1 MIVEILNILAPVFII
16 ILLGFILGKF
26 IKINKDQLK
35 LLTNL
40 LIFVLVPALVFTSTL
55 KNTISHTTLLIV
67 IFAMVIIL
75 LMGIISSFVTKI
87 LKLDEKTKSGFI
99 LTSMFMNSGSMGS
112 VICLILFGENG
123 FLLAIVFYIT
133 SQVLLYTVGVII
145 ASQHKKK
152 LSLGALKPVF
162 TLPLIYALIIG
173 LSFHYFN
180 IRFSEN
186 IMVPFT
192 LLSNAAVPILLITLG
207 MQLSRIK
214 IEWSAMQL
222 PAINSGLRIGAGF
235 SIAFVLTSIL
245 GITGIERNVIV
256 ICAAM
261 PAKITSFP
269 IASKFGSNSD
279 HVSMTIFLSTFISI
293 ITTPIVLLALGIF

>member
-16 ILLGFILGKF
+16 ILLGFILGKL

-35 LLTNL
+35 ILTNL

-55 KNTISHTTLLIV
+55 KNTIGHATLLII
-67 IFAMVIIL
+67 IFALIIISI
-75 LMGIISSFVTKI
+75 MGILSSIFTRF
-87 LKLDEKTKSGFI
+87 LKLDDKTKSGFM
-99 LTSMFMNSGSMGS
+99 LTAMFMNSGSMGS
-112 VICLILFGENG
+112 VICLILFGEDG
-123 FLLAIVFYIT
+123 FLLAIMFYIT
-133 SQVLLYTVGVII
+133 SQVLLYTIGVII

-152 LSLGALKPVF
+152 LSLSALKPVF

-173 LSFHYFN
+173 LAFHYFN
-180 IRFSEN
+180 IRFSAN
-186 IMVPFT
+186 TLMPIT

-214 IEWSAMQL
+214 LEWNAMQL

-235 SIAFVLTSIL
+235 AIAFVFTSII
-245 GITGIERNVIV
+245 GISGIERNVIV

-261 PAKITSFP
+261 PAKITTFP

-279 HVSMTIFLSTFISI
+279 HVSMTIFLSTVISVV
-293 ITTPIVLLALGIF
+293 TTPLVLLSLGIF

>member
-55 KNTISHTTLLIV
+55 KNTIGHTTLLII
-67 IFAMVIIL
+67 IFAMVIISI
-75 LMGIISSFVTKI
+75 MGIISSIVTRF
-87 LKLDEKTKSGFI
+87 LKLDEKTKSGFM
-99 LTSMFMNSGSMGS
+99 LTAMFMNSGSMGS
-112 VICLILFGENG
+112 VICLILFGEDG
-123 FLLAIVFYIT
+123 FLLAIMFYIT
-133 SQVLLYTVGVII
+133 SQILLYTMGVII

-152 LSLGALKPVF
+152 LSLGALKPIF

-173 LSFHYFN
+173 LTFHYFN
-180 IRFSEN
+180 VQISGN
-186 IMVPFT
+186 ILMPIT

-207 MQLSRIK
+207 MQLSRIR
-214 IEWSAMQL
+214 IERSALQL
-222 PAINSGLRIGAGF
+222 PALNSSLRIGAGF
-235 SIAFVLTSIL
+235 AIAFVLTSLI

-261 PAKITSFP
+261 PSKITSFP
-269 IASKFGSNSD
+269 IASKFGSNSE
-279 HVSMTIFLSTFISI
+279 HVSMTILLSTLISI
-293 ITTPIVLLALGIF
+293 ITTPLVLLSLGIF